1 MDEREQSG
9 PMSVVDPSGVV
20 AQRERAAPEEEG
32 CGRLLAALRE
42 VGTPLTHR
50 RYGRRDTIYRGV
62 EEGGALY
69 VLTEGVARLFV
80 SYPGYAGSKNGTFL
94 LLKPREVFAYPVLA
108 GGGLRRV
115 SAEAVTEC
123 EVVKVPKVFV
133 MRAIRRWP
141 EVALEMATLLDLRL
155 AEYEELVGCLLPRKV
170 EVRLAKILLI
180 LARKFGE
187 GAEGGGVAIKLRLTR
202 SDLAAMTASTR
213 ESITAAV
220 IGLCQAGILTIKSGR
235 ILLLDPE
242 RLTRIGHQ

>member
-1 MDEREQSG
+1 MPKEK
-9 PMSVVDPSGVV
+9 
-20 AQRERAAPEEEG
+20 G
-32 CGRLLAALRE
+32 CRRLLAALRE

-50 RYGRRDTIYRGV
+50 GYGRGDNIYRGV

-94 LLKPREVFAYPVLA
+94 LLEPQEVFGYLVFA
-108 GGGLRRV
+108 GGGLRRT
-115 SAEAVTEC
+115 SAEAVTDC

-133 MRAIRRWP
+133 ERAIRRWP

-170 EVRLAKILLI
+170 EVRLAKALLI

-187 GAEGGGVAIKLRLTR
+187 VAEGDGVAIKLRLTR

-213 ESITAAV
+213 ESISTAVTGLREGGV
-220 IGLCQAGILTIKSGR
+220 ITIKSGR
-235 ILLLDPE
+235 IVLLNPE
-242 RLTRIGHQ
+242 RLAGIGRR